1 MHDSISPRH
10 WRRWAGWLAA
20 PAIVLAVIVALQ
32 AWTLPEYALT
42 PGDARAVGPLVSIHG
57 LAAAPPRHDI
67 LLTDVYLQTLT
78 AWQWLVMHFESH
90 VQFVSSADLLEP
102 GVPAS
107 ELGAQGY
114 LEMYDSQQAA
124 AVAGLRALG
133 WSVPAR
139 GTGAVVTAVVGSS
152 PAQRAR
158 LAVGDEIVGVD
169 GHRVRSSC
177 DLVRAIHN
185 LPAGTHV
192 RLRVAPV
199 HISAI
204 GRLTWRPARTI
215 EATSAQRGAPDVVSG
230 CVGVT
235 GAARS
240 WLGIAVEDGVAYHLP
255 ADVHVNTRSIGGPSA
270 GLAMTLA
277 IIDQLSRHPIAGH
290 AVVAATGTIAPSGQV
305 GDVGGV
311 AEKTVAVQRAGATV
325 FLVPTVEVATARSA
339 ASPGLRVIGVRTL
352 AQALAALARLG
363 GAAPQ
368 PLQAPP
374 GS

>member
-1 MHDSISPRH
+1 MHDPIPPRH
-10 WRRWAGWLAA
+10 RRRWTRWLTGLAVVLAA
-20 PAIVLAVIVALQ
+20 ILALQ
-32 AWTLPEYALT
+32 AWTIPEYALT

-57 LAAAPPRHDI
+57 LATAPTRHDI

-78 AWQWLVMHFESH
+78 AWQWIIMHFESH
-90 VQFVSSADLLEP
+90 VQFVSSAALLDP

-114 LEMYDSQQAA
+114 LEMYDSKQAA

-139 GTGAVVTAVVGSS
+139 GTGAVVTAVVGAS
-152 PAQRAR
+152 PAQRAG
-158 LAVGDEIVGVD
+158 LAVGDQIVGVD
-169 GHRVRSSC
+169 GHPVASSC
-177 DLVRAIHN
+177 DLVRAIHD
-185 LPAGTHV
+185 LPVGTRV

-199 HISAI
+199 RISGT
-204 GRLTWRPARTI
+204 GRLTWRAPRTI
-215 EATSAQRGAPDVVSG
+215 EATSGRPGAPAVVGS
-230 CVGVT
+230 CPGVT
-235 GAARS
+235 GAAHS
-240 WLGIAVEDGVAYHLP
+240 WLGLAVEDGVAYHLP
-255 ADVHVNTRSIGGPSA
+255 GDVQVDTRSIGGPSA

-277 IIDQLSRHPIAGH
+277 IIDQLSRHPITGH
-290 AVVAATGTIAPSGQV
+290 RVVAATGTIAPSGQV

-325 FLVPTVEVATARSA
+325 FLVPTVEVATARAA
-339 ASPGLRVIGVRTL
+339 ASPGLQVIGVRSL
-352 AQALAALARLG
+352 AQALAALAQLG

>member
-1 MHDSISPRH
+1 MHDPISPRRR
-10 WRRWAGWLAA
+10 RRWIGWLAT
-20 PAIVLAVIVALQ
+20 PAILLVAILALQ

-67 LLTDVYLQTLT
+67 LLTDVYLESLT
-78 AWQWLVMHFESH
+78 AWQWLVMHFQSH
-90 VQFVSSADLLEP
+90 VQFVSSAELLDP
-102 GVPAS
+102 GVPPS

-114 LEMYDSQQAA
+114 LEMYDSKQAA

-139 GTGAVVTAVVGSS
+139 GTGAVITAVVGSS
-152 PAQRAR
+152 PAQRAG

-169 GHRVRSSC
+169 GHRVASSC
-177 DLVRAIHN
+177 DLVRVIHN
-185 LPAGTHV
+185 LPVGTRV

-204 GRLTWRPARTI
+204 GRLTWRPVRAIT
-215 EATSAQRGAPDVVSG
+215 ATSARPGAPAVVGS
-230 CVGVT
+230 CAGVT

-240 WLGIAVEDGVAYHLP
+240 WLGLAVEDGVAYHLP
-255 ADVHVNTRSIGGPSA
+255 GDVQVDTRSIGGPSA

-277 IIDQLSRHPIAGH
+277 IIDQLSRHPITGH
-290 AVVAATGTIAPSGQV
+290 AIVAATGTIAPSGQV

-325 FLVPTVEVATARSA
+325 FLVPTVEVATARAA

-368 PLQAPP
+368 PLQAPS

>member
-1 MHDSISPRH
+1 MV
-10 WRRWAGWLAA
+10 LAA
-20 PAIVLAVIVALQ
+20 ILALQ
-32 AWTLPEYALT
+32 AWTIPEYALT
-42 PGDARAVGPLVSIHG
+42 PGDARPVGPLVSIHG
-57 LAAAPPRHDI
+57 LATAPVRHDI

-78 AWQWLVMHFESH
+78 AWQWIVMHFQSH
-90 VQFVSSADLLEP
+90 VQFVSAADLLDP

-107 ELGAQGY
+107 ELSAQGY
-114 LEMYDSQQAA
+114 LEMSDSKQAA

-133 WSVPAR
+133 WSVPAH

-152 PAQRAR
+152 PAQRAG

-169 GHRVRSSC
+169 GHAVASSC
-177 DLVRAIHN
+177 DLVRAIHG
-185 LPAGTHV
+185 LPAGTRV

-199 HISAI
+199 RISAT
-204 GRLTWRPARTI
+204 GRLSWRPVRTM
-215 EATSAQRGAPDVVSG
+215 EATSVRRGAPAVVGS
-230 CVGVT
+230 CAGVT
-235 GAARS
+235 GVARS
-240 WLGIAVEDGVAYHLP
+240 WLGLAVEDGVAYRLP
-255 ADVHVNTRSIGGPSA
+255 GDIQVDTRSIGGPSA

-277 IIDQLSRHPIAGH
+277 IIDQLSRRPITGH

-325 FLVPTVEVATARSA
+325 FLVPAVEVATARSV

-363 GAAPQ
+363 GAPPQ
-368 PLQAPP
+368 PLQAPSGP
-374 GS
+374 